1 MDPVVVHAPE
11 GFWSGVEEGVADAD
25 NEDVEGGS
33 LLPVSGLADGDDVV
47 HPLIATST
55 AMPATGRTKR

>member
-1 MDPVVVHAPE
+1 MLPVVDHEPA

-25 NEDVEGGS
+25 NEDVERGS
-33 LLPVSGLADGDDVV
+33 RLVMSGLADGDDVV

-55 AMPATGRTKR
+55 AMQAIGRTKQ